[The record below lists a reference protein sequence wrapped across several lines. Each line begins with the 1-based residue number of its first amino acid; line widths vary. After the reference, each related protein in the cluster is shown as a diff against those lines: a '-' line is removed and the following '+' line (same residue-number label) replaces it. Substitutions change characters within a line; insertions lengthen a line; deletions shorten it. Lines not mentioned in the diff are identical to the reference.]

1 MEIVFV
7 DESIPILID
16 HVERLFKFLTN
27 LRKEKIRLHRKI
39 EYFLFS
45 NIWRRNFK
53 KYNMKTNNLITIRR
67 LSQLE
72 LRVPQSTGRSV
83 FP

>member
-27 LRKEKIRLHRKI
+27 LQKEKIRFHRKKRI
-39 EYFLFS
+39 F
-45 NIWRRNFK
+45 
-53 KYNMKTNNLITIRR
+53 
-67 LSQLE
+67 
-72 LRVPQSTGRSV
+72 SV
-83 FP
+83 FKHLAQEF